1 MSDLSDVARA
11 LANPVRFQIIRLL
24 AEQTECR
31 GADVFSSVPLAQ
43 STISGHLAILREVGL
58 VTSHAVGTSS
68 VYCLVPS
75 VLEEFAL
82 QLQALAMN
90 APVCSDAAGS
100 CAPREE

>member
-11 LANPVRFQIIRLL
+11 LANPVRFRIIRLL
-24 AEQTECR
+24 AEQPECR

-43 STISGHLAILREVGL
+43 STISGHLAILREAGL
-58 VTSHAVGTSS
+58 VTSHTEGTAS

-75 VLEEFAL
+75 ILEDFAL
-82 QLQALAMN
+82 ELQALAMN

-100 CAPREE
+100 CASRKE